1 MHPLNPGTLSISP
14 SHSNLKEK
22 YQFKSLGLCP
32 HRPISISYLTKTM
45 DYLEFKIKCKEE
57 FREILIAE
65 LAEIGFD
72 SFLETEEGIDAYAPE
87 GEFDREAFRSVIH
100 AYQETAEISLT
111 EGKMPK
117 VNWNQE
123 WEKNYDPISVDDL
136 VYVRASFHEPQP
148 GYQYEIVINP
158 KMSFGTGHHA
168 TTFQML
174 KHQGQLDHQ
183 GKRVLDVGSGTG
195 ILAIMAHLLGAREV
209 DAFDI
214 DDWCVENGNENF
226 DLNGLSTRMGL
237 GTIRE
242 VNPQGPFDIV
252 LANINKNVLLDEMEI
267 YANLLTSQGY
277 LLLSGFYSED
287 IQDLVEVAKP
297 LGLELKHSSAKDN
310 WAALI
315 LQKN

>member
-1 MHPLNPGTLSISP
+1 
-14 SHSNLKEK
+14 
-22 YQFKSLGLCP
+22 
-32 HRPISISYLTKTM
+32 M

-72 SFLETEEGIDAYAPE
+72 SFLETEEGIDAYAQE
-87 GEFDREAFRSVIH
+87 ADFDREEFQRVIEG
-100 AYQETAEISLT
+100 YQEAAEISLT

-136 VYVRASFHEPQP
+136 VYVRASFHESKP
-148 GYQYEIVINP
+148 GFRHEIVINP

-174 KHQGQLDHQ
+174 KHQGRLDHA

-195 ILAIMAHLLGAREV
+195 ILAIMAHLLGASAVE
-209 DAFDI
+209 AFDI

-237 GTIRE
+237 GTIRD

-252 LANINKNVLLDEMEI
+252 LANINKNVLLDEMQI
-267 YANLLTSQGY
+267 YAELLEPQGY

-287 IQDLVEVAKP
+287 IQDLLEVAKP
-297 LGLELKHSSAKDN
+297 LGLELLESSTKDN

-315 LQKN
+315 LQKK